1 MKGKTKRDLT
11 VLLEGIELEV
21 TVMTD
26 GTNYDN
32 GFDVV
37 RAELSDSNINIV
49 ELLDQDELGRAV
61 YIKLKIS
68 EL

>member
-1 MKGKTKRDLT
+1 MKTKRDLT

-21 TVMTD
+21 TVVTD

-32 GFDVV
+32 GFEVV
-37 RAELSDSNINIV
+37 RVELSDSNINIV
-49 ELLDQDELGRAV
+49 DLLDERELSKAI
-61 YIKLKIS
+61 YIKLKLS

>member
-1 MKGKTKRDLT
+1 MKTKRDLT

-21 TVMTD
+21 TVVTD

-32 GFDVV
+32 GFEVLSVYTNDSCINIIDLLDE
-37 RAELSDSNINIV
+37 RELSKAI
-49 ELLDQDELGRAV
+49 
-61 YIKLKIS
+61 YIKLKLS